1 MSHGESG
8 VLISIDGSVAQIT
21 LNRPDSYN
29 AITHELHAELTSAF
43 RGLEEKQEVRAI
55 VFASTGKVFS
65 AGGDFELIL
74 RQQANPVERARAAC
88 LARPLFMAVADSRLP
103 VVTAL
108 HGDSVGLG
116 ATLALCTDAI
126 VAARTVRISD
136 PHVVIGLAAGDGG
149 CVVWP
154 QSVGLLRAK
163 RYLLTGDR
171 IAAEDAF
178 AMGLITDLVDT
189 PGEVLPA
196 ARAMAQRM
204 AALPPLAVQ
213 ATKRTLNQGL
223 RHRIEEVFD
232 VGLTL
237 EMETMATEDIVEA
250 ISAFK
255 QKRKPSYRGR

>member
-1 MSHGESG
+1 MSVGESG
-8 VLISIDGSVAQIT
+8 ILVSIEGAVAQIT

-43 RGLEEKQEVRAI
+43 RGLEERQDVRAV

-65 AGGDFELIL
+65 AGGDFDLIL
-74 RQQANPVERARAAC
+74 QQHADPVERARAAR
-88 LARPLFMAVADSRLP
+88 LARPLFTAVANCRLP

-116 ATLALCTDAI
+116 TTLVLCTDAI
-126 VAARTVRISD
+126 VAARTARISD

-149 CVVWP
+149 AIAWP

-171 IAAEDAF
+171 IDAEDAF
-178 AMGLITDLVDT
+178 AMGLVTDLVNT
-189 PGEVLPA
+189 PEEVLMA
-196 ARAMAQRM
+196 ARAMAQRI

-213 ATKRTLNQGL
+213 ATKRALNQGL

-232 VGLTL
+232 VGLAL
-237 EMETMATEDIVEA
+237 ELETMATEDLIEA

-255 QKRKPSYRGR
+255 EKRKPRYRGR